1 MRMPPR
7 FDSINGRLDRHHPPG
22 VTLGPAPAGLVDT
35 MEIES
40 RSYDVSG
47 LNIHAR
53 VVGQGAPIVLLHGY
67 GVSGTYMLPLAQA
80 LASSFAVFAPDL
92 PGYGRSQ
99 RPPAPLGIS
108 GLATALAGWLDAA
121 GLERPAFVANSMGCQ
136 VVTELAVRWTD
147 RVGPLVLI
155 GPTVDPQ
162 RRASRHQLLAGLRD
176 ARREPLSMVALTARD
191 DAVFGTRAL
200 LTTFRSALAD
210 RIEERLP
217 RIAQPAIVVR
227 GEHDAFIGQ
236 SWAEQ
241 AASLLPHGRL
251 VVVPGQPHAAHY
263 TRPDLVAE
271 IVRDLLV
278 EEREQAGSQL
288 PWRLPHRHVPT
299 VEADEAGAGQDSQ
312 PFRRDPRWE
321 EPVVLTPHQQ
331 RARTNGRE
339 VHGEVSFGGEQGTA
353 QQTERTGAQRVADD
367 RR

>member
-7 FDSINGRLDRHHPPG
+7 FDSINGRLDRHHPSG
-22 VTLGPAPAGLVDT
+22 VTLRPAPADLVGK

-40 RSYDVSG
+40 RSFDVSG
-47 LNIHAR
+47 LKVHAR
-53 VVGQGAPIVLLHGY
+53 VVGQGAPVVLLHGY

-99 RPPAPLGIS
+99 RPSAPLGIS
-108 GLATALAGWLDAA
+108 ELAAALAGWLDAA

-136 VVTELAVRWTD
+136 VVTELAVHWTE

-176 ARREPLSMVALTARD
+176 ARREPLSMVALAARD
-191 DAVFGTRAL
+191 DVAFGTRAL
-200 LTTFRSALAD
+200 LTTLRSALAD

-217 RIAQPAIVVR
+217 RITQPAVVVR
-227 GEHDAFIGQ
+227 GEHDELVGQ

-241 AASLLPHGRL
+241 AAALLPQGRL
-251 VVVPGQPHAAHY
+251 VILPGQPHAAHY

-271 IVRDLLV
+271 IVRDLLI
-278 EEREQAGSQL
+278 EEGEQAGHQL
-288 PWRLPHRHVPT
+288 PRRLPHRHVPT
-299 VEADEAGAGQDSQ
+299 VETDEAGTGQDSQ
-312 PFRRDPRWE
+312 PLRRDPRRE
-321 EPVVLTPHQQ
+321 EPVVLTPHHQ
-331 RARTNGRE
+331 RASANGRE
-339 VHGEVSFGGEQGTA
+339 LHGQVSLGGEQGAA
-353 QQTERTGAQRVADD
+353 QQTERTGA
-367 RR
+367 